1 MVRYEDV
8 CARPLPEAQQLWA
21 WLGWALSPAAAAWVN
36 ASTHK
41 VAPLLSGLAPLRPTN
56 DQRTTHPLAI
66 WGFCPPKEDAP
77 TRTGAYG
84 TARADPLKVAHAWQV
99 RGMEFRF

>member
-1 MVRYEDV
+1 MPNSYRMVRYEDV

-36 ASTHK
+36 AS
-41 VAPLLSGLAPLRPTN
+41 
-56 DQRTTHPLAI
+56 I